1 MLKYIYAANTYAPL
15 FFSIALTVQ
24 LYISMNRLDLA
35 RKEFEKAKS
44 WAEDDLLLQLIEAI
58 VGLASGVNSYSNPQG
73 FYNEQAA
80 NPTLTSS
87 HLVVA
92 KGLTHLLRGE
102 LPEAQSDFAE
112 ALRLNPAEEGALAG
126 KSIVEWLNGDATKSE
141 ATFK

>member
-1 MLKYIYAANTYAPL
+1 
-15 FFSIALTVQ
+15 
-24 LYISMNRLDLA
+24 MNRLDLA

-58 VGLASGVNSYSNPQG
+58 VGLASGVNNYSNPQS

-80 NPTLTSS
+80 NPSLTSA

-102 LPEAQSDFAE
+102 LPEAHADFSE
-112 ALRLNPAEEGALAG
+112 ALKLNPQEEAGLAG
-126 KSIVEWLNGDATKSE
+126 KSIVEWLNGDAIKSE